1 MESLI
6 IIDVSDFSLDI
17 VRPYKYSIAMAH
29 LHKKIKKGRPY
40 YYVREIQRING
51 KPTVVNQVYLGS
63 PERILEMFGSE
74 GKSTF
79 TSLSS
84 KEFGSLFV
92 FNELDKAIGLS
103 DIVDSV
109 VAPAAREQRP
119 TIGECCYYAVLN
131 RVIEPL
137 SKMRLPEWYRGTDIQ
152 SIRPVEAERLNSK
165 TFWDKWDRV
174 GEDAVREIARR
185 FFLKVRETVSLSGDC
200 FLYDTT
206 NYYTYLSSKT
216 DSELAVRGKSKDGK
230 HHLRQL
236 GLALL
241 VDRAEDVPVYY
252 RLYPGNRHD
261 SKVFHGD
268 IEELFLEICSWNKR
282 KERLTVVF
290 DKGVNSEDN
299 IQYIDEHQRVHFI
312 TSYSAYFAEEF
323 AGKDLKH
330 FSPLATEKNKQLRE
344 SGQTDEQVLA
354 YRGTGEFWG
363 KARAVVVTYNPRTY
377 RKKKYDFEQKIE
389 RVREELLRY
398 RMNYKGQI
406 PHWRDKEAIQERYH
420 RLCEDLHIGS
430 QYYELQFDKT
440 EMSFRQ
446 NPYQV
451 QIAIKRFGKNIII
464 TDNMDWPTEDIYLA
478 YRERSKIEQHFRK
491 SKSPFSIAVTPQ
503 YHWTDSKIR
512 MHMLTCVVGMV
523 YFALFKNKLK
533 AAHITMSAEEAMREL
548 RSLRTA
554 LYMFSGSR
562 KLQRRLE
569 DPTEG
574 QIEVLKAFGYS
585 IKDGWVLQASK

>member
-1 MESLI
+1 MKNRI
-6 IIDVSDFSLDI
+6 FIDDCNFLLDI
-17 VRPYKYSIAMAH
+17 VRPYMYTIFMAH

-40 YYVREIQRING
+40 YYIREIQRVNG
-51 KPTVVNQVYLGS
+51 NPTVVNQVYLGS
-63 PERILEMFGSE
+63 PERILELFG
-74 GKSTF
+74 GQDKSTF

-84 KEFGSLFV
+84 KEFGSLFI
-92 FNELDKAIGLS
+92 FNAIDKSIGLS
-103 DIVDSV
+103 AIVDSV
-109 VAPAAREQRP
+109 VAPSAKEQGP
-119 TIGECCYYAVLN
+119 TIGEYCYYAVLN
-131 RVIEPL
+131 RIIEPL

-152 SIRPVEAERLNSK
+152 SIRPVGVERLNSK
-165 TFWDKWDRV
+165 AFWDKWDRID
-174 GEDAVREIARR
+174 ENAVREIARQ
-185 FFLKVRETVSLSGDC
+185 FFSKVRETISLSGDC
-200 FLYDTT
+200 FLFDTT

-241 VDRAEDVPVYY
+241 VDRAEDIPVYY
-252 RLYPGNRHD
+252 RLYAGNRHD
-261 SKVFHGD
+261 SKVFNED
-268 IEELFLEICSWNKR
+268 IEALFAEVCSWNKT

-299 IQYIDEHQRVHFI
+299 IQYIDEHKRVHFI

-323 AGKDLKH
+323 AGKAMEH
-330 FSPLATEKNKQLRE
+330 FSPLSTEMNRQLRE
-344 SGQTDEQVLA
+344 SGRTDEQILA

-363 KARAVVVTYNPRTY
+363 KDRAVVVTYNPRTC
-377 RKKKYDFEQKIE
+377 RKKKYNFEQKLE

-398 RMNYKGQI
+398 RKNYKEQL
-406 PHWRDKEAIQERYH
+406 PYWRDKEAIQERYH
-420 RLCEDLHIGS
+420 RLCEDLHLGARH
-430 QYYELQFDKT
+430 YELAFDN
-440 EMSFRQ
+440 EGMSFRQ

-451 QIAIKRFGKNIII
+451 QLAMKRFGKNIII
-464 TDNMDWPTEDIYLA
+464 TDNTDWTTEDIYGA

-512 MHMLTCVVGMV
+512 MHMLTCVVAMV
-523 YFALFKNKLK
+523 YLAIFRNKLK
-533 AAHITMSAEEAMREL
+533 AAHINMSAEEALREL
-548 RSLRTA
+548 RNLRTA
-554 LYMFSGSR
+554 VYMFSGSR

-574 QIEVLKAFGYS
+574 QIEVLRAFGYS
-585 IKDGWVLQASK
+585 IKDGWVLQISK